1 MTSLMSSTAQ
11 PVPAGAVVHWGFLTV
26 TMGNLVMV
34 LAMVVVFILAVL
46 IPFPGPPQDDRP

>member
-26 TMGNLVMV
+26 TVGNLVML
-34 LAMVVVFILAVL
+34 LAMIVLFLLAVL
-46 IPFPGPPQDDRP
+46 IPFPGPPEDDRP